1 MPTNLIILIAAL
13 IVAFLIFKALLNVLK
28 TFLSTAIAIGVIVV
42 ILMFFGFRPEDLMR
56 EVTNLPETLERLFSG
71 GK

>member
-1 MPTNLIILIAAL
+1 MPSNLIILIAAL

-56 EVTNLPETLERLFSG
+56 EVTNLPQTLERLFSG